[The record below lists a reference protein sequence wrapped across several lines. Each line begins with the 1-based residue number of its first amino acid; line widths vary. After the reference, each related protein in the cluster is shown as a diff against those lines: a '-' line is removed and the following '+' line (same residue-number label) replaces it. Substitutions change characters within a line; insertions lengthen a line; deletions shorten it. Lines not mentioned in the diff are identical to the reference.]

1 MTVHDYL
8 WHHFFNPG
16 RVHEIEDHSVTP
28 RRGKPTRMSLAFEKW
43 RQRRLPITLIAASVV
58 VVGLIAAT
66 ASINYP
72 TASAALKIRGADI
85 SFTLQEEN
93 NNQSLTD
100 NGQTAPIETIL
111 AQHGANYARFR
122 IWVDPPKGTSDLD
135 SALILARRAHAAGL
149 HILLD
154 LHYSD
159 SWADRTSQQTPAAW
173 QGLAV
178 AELRSTVQTYTRE
191 VVAAFAR
198 QGTAADIVQIGN
210 ETTHGMLWPSG
221 QIYKQTGEDW
231 SGYAEL
237 VKAGIKGAKEATPG
251 ESPLIMLHIDTGGDQ
266 EASAYYFD
274 HVLEQGISF
283 DLIGLT
289 YYPFWNGPLAGLQR
303 NLENLAGRYGKD
315 ILIAETAYP
324 WTLSS
329 ADNTPSVVTSLDSLP
344 DAAAHPP
351 TPQGQAT
358 YFAALNRIL
367 REVPNGHGVGYL
379 IWEPGWLPGVP
390 ADART
395 GNAHTNLTLFNWW
408 GHGLPALDAFQPTG
422 TTGH

>member
-1 MTVHDYL
+1 MSSALQKL
-8 WHHFFNPG
+8 W
-16 RVHEIEDHSVTP
+16 P
-28 RRGKPTRMSLAFEKW
+28 RRT
-43 RQRRLPITLIAASVV
+43 QTTVIAASVV
-58 VVGLIAAT
+58 ILGLIAAT
-66 ASINYP
+66 ATLNQP

-100 NGQTAPIETIL
+100 NGQAAPIETIL
-111 AQHGANYARFR
+111 AQHGANYARLR
-122 IWVDPPKGTSDLD
+122 IWVNPPKGTSDLD
-135 SALILARRAHAAGL
+135 SALTLARRAHAAGL
-149 HILLD
+149 QILLD

-173 QGLAV
+173 QRLTGAD
-178 AELRSTVQTYTRE
+178 LRNTVQTYTRE
-191 VVAAFAR
+191 VTAAFAR
-198 QGTAADIVQIGN
+198 QGTPADIVQIGN

-221 QIYKQTGEDW
+221 QIYKQSGEDW
-231 SGYAEL
+231 PGYAGL
-237 VKAGIKGAKEATPG
+237 VKAAIAGAKEATPG
-251 ESPLIMLHIDTGGDQ
+251 ESPLIMLHIDTGGDE
-266 EASAYYFD
+266 EASTYYFD
-274 HVLEQGISF
+274 HIQQQGISF

-289 YYPFWNGPLAGLQR
+289 YYPFWNGPLADLQR
-303 NLENLAGRYGKD
+303 NLNNLAGRYGKD

-329 ADNTPSVVTSLDSLP
+329 AGNTPSVVSSLDALP

-358 YFAALNRIL
+358 YFAALNQIL

-395 GNAHTNLTLFNWW
+395 GNAHTNLTLFDWW
-408 GHGLPALDAFQPTG
+408 GHGLPALDAFRPTG
-422 TTGH
+422 TTTGH

>member
-1 MTVHDYL
+1 M
-8 WHHFFNPG
+8 G
-16 RVHEIEDHSVTP
+16 SV
-28 RRGKPTRMSLAFEKW
+28 FEKW
-43 RQRRLPITLIAASVV
+43 RPWRVHTTLIAAAVV
-58 VVGLIAAT
+58 IVGLVTVTAA
-66 ASINYP
+66 INEP
-72 TASAALKIRGADI
+72 GTSTALKIRGADI

-100 NGQTAPIETIL
+100 NGQTAPIENIL
-111 AQHGANYARFR
+111 AQHGANYARLR
-122 IWVDPPKGTSDLD
+122 IWVNPPKGTSDLN
-135 SALILARRAHAAGL
+135 SALTLARRAHAAGL
-149 HILLD
+149 DILLD

-173 QGLAV
+173 QGLTG
-178 AELRSTVQTYTRE
+178 EDLRSTVRTYTRE
-191 VVAAFAR
+191 VMAAFAL
-198 QGTAADIVQIGN
+198 QGTPVDIVQIGN

-221 QIYKQTGEDW
+221 QIYKKAGEDW

-237 VKAGIKGAKEATPG
+237 VKAGIAGAKEATPG

-274 HVLEQGISF
+274 HILEQGINF
-283 DLIGLT
+283 DLVGLT
-289 YYPFWNGPLAGLQR
+289 YYPFWHGPLADLQR
-303 NLENLAGRYGKD
+303 NLTNLAGRYGKD

-329 ADNTPSVVTSLDSLP
+329 ADNTPSVVTSLEALP
-344 DAAAHPP
+344 DAGAHPP

-358 YFAALNRIL
+358 YFAALNKIL
-367 REVPNGHGVGYL
+367 REVPNGHGAGYL

-408 GHGLPALDAFQPTG
+408 GHGLPALNAFQPTG